1 MKTRRS
7 VDARMLLRL
16 IIWVLQI
23 WRTMQCFS
31 LVMDDKNAMEDD
43 LYVCKCTY
51 IEY

>member
-16 IIWVLQI
+16 IIWVLQT

-31 LVMDDKNAMEDD
+31 LVMDDKNDGGRLIRLQMH
-43 LYVCKCTY
+43 LH
-51 IEY
+51 